1 MTQSDPHPSNPE
13 SEVGDSFG
21 DLLRS
26 YEQSHSFVG
35 GQQIDATVISISGE
49 SIFVDVGLKREGLLP
64 VTAFGSAES
73 VSAGQKVRVAIHG
86 RDAEGFY
93 LLSLLPV
100 EQPRDWSALQA
111 AFAGG
116 KAIAGT
122 VTGLVKGGLS
132 VDVGVRA
139 FLPASRSGERDAAGM
154 ESLVGQTI
162 RCRITKLDEAD
173 ENVVVDRRVLL
184 EEQAQSDRENRYEEL
199 REGQIVSGQ
208 IRSLT
213 AYGAFVDLGGV
224 DALLHVS
231 DMAWSRTQ
239 RPEDVVS
246 PGLRID
252 VRVLKI
258 DREKRR
264 ISVGLKQLQPD
275 PWDSAGDRYRPG
287 MRIAGSVTRVMDF
300 GAFVQIESGVE
311 GMIHL
316 SEMSWTRK
324 NKRPCDLLQPGESV
338 EAVILSVNAGE
349 RRIALGLKQT
359 LGDPW
364 AEAAERLTPGSVF
377 EGPVTGFTKF
387 GAFVEVS
394 PGIEGMVGVNEID
407 SARRIHHPQEA
418 LKLGQRVRVKIVEAH
433 LAKRELR
440 LTMKQVSAVSPAEY
454 FAEHRPGDPVT
465 GRVLAVADGVASV
478 ELGEG
483 IQGACP
489 IAAAPPQPGTPV
501 SAPAK
506 AAREDLQSLT
516 AMLQARWKGNRDSAA
531 AGADALKA
539 GQIRNFRIV
548 NLDPA
553 EKKVLLEP
561 AT

>member
-287 MRIAGSVTRVMDF
+287 MRIAGSVTRVTDF

-506 AAREDLQSLT
+506 AAKEDLQSLT

>member
-1 MTQSDPHPSNPE
+1 MTQSDSIHPQPE
-13 SEVGDSFG
+13 FESGDSFG
-21 DLLRS
+21 ELLRS
-26 YEQSHSFVG
+26 YEQSHSAG
-35 GQQIDATVISISGE
+35 RGQQIDATVVSVSGD
-49 SIFVDVGLKREGLLP
+49 SVFLDIGLKREGLLP
-64 VTAFGSAES
+64 VAAFGSAES
-73 VSAGQKVRVAIHG
+73 VSSGQKVRVAIQG
-86 RDAEGFY
+86 RDDQGFY
-93 LLSLLPV
+93 LLSLFAV

-111 AFAGG
+111 AFAEG

-139 FLPASRSGERDAAGM
+139 FLPASRSGERDAAGL

-162 RCRITKLDEAD
+162 RCRIARLDEAD

-184 EEQAQSDRENRYEEL
+184 EEETRTDRENRYGEL
-199 REGQIVSGQ
+199 REGQILPGQ

-239 RPEDVVS
+239 KPEDVVS
-246 PGLRID
+246 PGQRMD
-252 VRVLKI
+252 VKILKI
-258 DREKRR
+258 DREKGR

-287 MRIAGSVTRVMDF
+287 MRIAGAVTRVTDF
-300 GAFVQIESGVE
+300 GAFVLIEPGVE

-324 NKRPCDLLQPGESV
+324 NKKPCDLLQPDESV
-338 EAVILSVNAGE
+338 EAVILSVNQSE

-364 AEAAERLTPGSVF
+364 AEAGERLASGSVF

-394 PGIEGMVGVNEID
+394 PGIEGMVGLNEID
-407 SARRIHHPQEA
+407 AARRIHHPQEA
-418 LKLGQRVRVKIVEAH
+418 LKLGQRVRVKIVEAN

-440 LTMKQVSAVSPAEY
+440 LSMKQVSSVSLPEY
-454 FAEHRPGDPVT
+454 FAEHRPGDLVT
-465 GRVLAVADGVASV
+465 GRVVAVANGVASV

-483 IQGACP
+483 IEGSCP
-489 IAAAPPQPGTPV
+489 LSAAPPQPGMPP

-506 AAREDLQSLT
+506 PAAGDLTSLT
-516 AMLQARWKGNRDSAA
+516 AMLQARWKGSRDSAT
-531 AGADALKA
+531 AGADALRP
-539 GQIRNFRIV
+539 GQIRNFRIAE
-548 NLDPA
+548 LDLA
-553 EKKVLLEP
+553 AKKVLLEP
-561 AT
+561 AV